1 MEDLKN
7 VIDESGSAGGCG
19 VDQYRRLAALLAT
32 THQPVGSCTS
42 PEEAS
47 SSMTWVKTEFPLV
60 SDEGRVYKEEIISC
74 QTGHIIDLIW
84 RL

>member
-32 THQPVGSCTS
+32 TTNQWGVAPHLR
-42 PEEAS
+42 
-47 SSMTWVKTEFPLV
+47 KTRRRY
-60 SDEGRVYKEEIISC
+60 DDMG
-74 QTGHIIDLIW
+74 
-84 RL
+84 